1 MSKNENP
8 KKLSQQKNQHLF
20 TQCSERKY
28 RVFRQVYYIYVIQN
42 HIFFEIYIFKNNL
55 KPKFAP
61 SK

>member
-28 RVFRQVYYIYVIQN
+28 GVFRQFYYIYVIQN
-42 HIFFEIYIFKNNL
+42 HIFLNIYI
-55 KPKFAP
+55 
-61 SK
+61 